1 MMPNLQHGRQQQ
13 SKQTPRTCLRSIC
26 TWSARGLQLDLH
38 LVCTWST
45 PLSTNWFP
53 CDMHFWFI
61 CIDCAFSNGD
71 QLVDTGED
79 QAKTPL
85 IGFHLVHTWSARS
98 LRLGLPWQLSYH
110 AAGCVGMAQDLTT
123 AVSRLQHRNQLSGW
137 QCRGVC
143 QCRLSVWHGWWGHV
157 VIARLRILFDDLA
170 CVLTFA
176 SCAYGT

>member
-1 MMPNLQHGRQQQ
+1 MDDSSSRSRLRGRV
-13 SKQTPRTCLRSIC
+13 CAV
-26 TWSARGLQLDLH
+26 SARGLRVVCNLIYTWCALGLH
-38 LVCTWST
+38 LCPPIGFHLTSFLVH
-45 PLSTNWFP
+45 
-53 CDMHFWFI
+53 MHRL
-61 CIDCAFSNGD
+61 CISHGD

-123 AVSRLQHRNQLSGW
+123 AVSQLQHRNQLSGW

-143 QCRLSVWHGWWGHV
+143 QCRLSVWHGWGGG
-157 VIARLRILFDDLA
+157 ARRYCVNADLM
-170 CVLTFA
+170 
-176 SCAYGT
+176 